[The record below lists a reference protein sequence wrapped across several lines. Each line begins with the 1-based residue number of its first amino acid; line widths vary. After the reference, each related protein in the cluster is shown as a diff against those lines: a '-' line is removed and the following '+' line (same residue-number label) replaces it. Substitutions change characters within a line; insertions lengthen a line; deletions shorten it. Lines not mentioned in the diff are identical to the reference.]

1 MVRPRTASSFQDRC
15 GQIVERFRGQPDA
28 SARTLLVTI
37 FGDCVRPHGGEIWTG
52 SLVRLVEPLGISER
66 LVRTSLNRLAGE
78 GLLATR
84 RAGRRSFYSVTPAA
98 DREFASVEDRIY
110 HRAREAWDGRWTI
123 VAETAGLPAP
133 VRTEL
138 RQRLGWL
145 GFAALSPGVQIC
157 PADRSAAVGALLEDL
172 DACGGVAAFRAS
184 ALPSSAAGGANGTG
198 LDDRALARRTSD
210 LDVLTPAYEAFLARF
225 GPLVDGAAGTPA
237 PEGNGRDVDAET
249 AFLTRTLLLHN
260 WRRIVLREPALPA
273 ELWPDAW
280 VGDTAYDVAGAIYR
294 RLSPGAEAHLRAVCE
309 TPAGSLPALDPLH
322 RNRFNRR

>member
-1 MVRPRTASSFQDRC
+1 MARSATAASLQDHSRRIVRD
-15 GQIVERFRGQPDA
+15 FRRHPDA

-37 FGDCVRPHGGEIWTG
+37 FGDSVRPHGGEIWTG

-66 LVRTSLNRLAGE
+66 LVRTSLNRLVGE
-78 GLLATR
+78 GLLAAR
-84 RAGRRSFYSVTPAA
+84 RVGRRSFYSVTPAA

-110 HRAREAWDGRWTI
+110 HRCREAWDGRWTI
-123 VAETAGLPAP
+123 VAETGGLPAP
-133 VRTEL
+133 VRAEL

-157 PADRSAAVGALLEDL
+157 PADRGVAVGALLEDL
-172 DACGGVAAFRAS
+172 GAGGGVAAFRGS
-184 ALPSSAAGGANGTG
+184 ALPPRPAGRDNGTG

-225 GPLVDGAAGTPA
+225 GPLADGADG
-237 PEGNGRDVDAET
+237 DVAQET
-249 AFLTRTLLLHN
+249 AFLTRTLLLHG

-280 VGDTAYDVAGAIYR
+280 VGDTAYDVAAAAYR
-294 RLSPGAEAHLRAVCE
+294 RLSPAAESHLAAVCE
-309 TPAGSLPALDPLH
+309 NPAGALPALDARH
-322 RNRFNRR
+322 HNRFDGR